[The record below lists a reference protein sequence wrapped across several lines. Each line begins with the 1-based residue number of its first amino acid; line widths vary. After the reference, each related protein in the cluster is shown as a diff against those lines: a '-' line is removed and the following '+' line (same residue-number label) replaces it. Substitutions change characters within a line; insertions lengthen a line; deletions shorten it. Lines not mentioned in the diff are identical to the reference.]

1 MERVVCG
8 GLAFRKI
15 HFAVLKD
22 SFCRF
27 EKFILPFWT
36 FAVLNFCRFEGIDLS
51 KMDLVCRGCIT
62 SP

>member
-27 EKFILPFWT
+27 E
-36 FAVLNFCRFEGIDLS
+36 GIDLS
-51 KMDLVCRGCIT
+51 KMGLVCRGCIT

>member
-8 GLAFRKI
+8 GLAFRRI

-22 SFCRF
+22 SFCHF
-27 EKFILPFWT
+27 ERFILKDS
-36 FAVLNFCRFEGIDLS
+36 FCHFEGIDLS
-51 KMDLVCRGCIT
+51 KIGLVCRGCIT